1 MAAEEKTT
9 VPEHLPVEPLPAAVV
24 DELTVDSEADSDHAH
39 SCTCDVL
46 SPEAEAVLDLRE
58 AVRLEGSPAHEQ
70 LPVLGFTV
78 DSELQSIIENLWIM
92 GMPTDFSC
100 QGDLELCHPEIPS
113 SEYHAQIVFIRV
125 SDGIRFLSMLTE
137 TGGAGTGFGA
147 EGFEFAAMDGDLE
160 DIYEAG
166 HDESHPDF
174 AQWAFAR
181 ARGEVRFHPGYIY
194 YIGDMLTNA
203 IELNPHYRAKRDALR
218 SASNLEEA
226 YEEVLSVSPEFR
238 EIAEKSCDCC

>member
-1 MAAEEKTT
+1 MATEENPT
-9 VPEHLPVEPLPAAVV
+9 VPEYAPLEPAPSAVV
-24 DELTVDSEADSDHAH
+24 DELTVNPEDGSDHGD
-39 SCTCDVL
+39 SCSCHVL
-46 SPEAEAVLDLRE
+46 SPEAEAVLELRE
-58 AVRLEGSPAHEQ
+58 SARLEGVDPHEQ
-70 LPVLGFTV
+70 VPFLGFTV
-78 DSELQSIIENLWIM
+78 DHELQGVIENLWVM

-113 SEYHAQIVFIRV
+113 SDYHAQIVFIRV
-125 SDGIRFLSMLTE
+125 SDAIRFLSMLTE

-166 HDESHPDF
+166 HDEDHPDF

-194 YIGDMLTNA
+194 YIRDLLNNTV
-203 IELNPHYRAKRDALR
+203 ELNSHYSAKREALR
-218 SASNLEEA
+218 SAPSLEDA
-226 YEEVLSVSPEFR
+226 YEEALSVSPEFR
-238 EIAEKSCDCC
+238 EIAEKSCECC